1 MYLQVASEH
10 PKSHTK
16 STPVLFVHGMWHGAW
31 CWKEHFLPYFAQHG
45 YASYALN
52 LRGHDGSEGED
63 RLRWTSLDDYVVD
76 VEQVAHQMH
85 TSPIMIG
92 HSMGGMIVQKYLER
106 NQAPAAILLAST
118 SPHGVLPTTLRLAR
132 RHPLAFTKVGLT
144 FSMYPLVS
152 TPQLAQDAFFSA
164 DMPEERLTSYSARL
178 QDESY
183 RVILDMI
190 VLDLPHPEKV
200 KTSLLVL
207 GGTDD
212 QLVSPDEVRATAR
225 AYGTEAELFSN
236 MAHDMMLEADWQAVA
251 DRILNWLDELAL

>member
-1 MYLQVASEH
+1 MYLQVVNEQ
-10 PKSHTK
+10 PESHAK
-16 STPVLFVHGMWHGAW
+16 STPILFVHGMWHGAW

-52 LRGHDGSEGED
+52 LRGHDGSEGRD
-63 RLRWTSLDDYVVD
+63 RLRWTSLNDYVVD
-76 VEQVAHQMH
+76 VEQVVDPMH

-92 HSMGGMIVQKYLER
+92 HSMGGMIVQKYLEH
-106 NQAPAAILLAST
+106 NQAPAAVLLAST

-164 DMPEERLTSYSARL
+164 DMSQEQLTRYSARL

-183 RVILDMI
+183 RAVLDMI

-200 KTSLLVL
+200 KTPMLVL

-212 QLVSPDEVRATAR
+212 RLVSPDEVRTTAR

-236 MAHDMMLEADWQAVA
+236 MAHDMMLEAGWQAVA
-251 DRILNWLDELAL
+251 DRILNWLNELAL